1 MESFHRTVK
10 ELLKARQTD
19 RVAAKEAMVEAK
31 FSDKEQAAFDSEKR
45 GSETNTV
52 GIAKAT
58 ATMEKRLG
66 GSLGLPLPAEKFLK
80 IMGDEMYSKLTWRML
95 RRMRQKKKEVNAVTF
110 AP

>member
-31 FSDKEQAAFDSEKR
+31 LSDKEQAAFDSEKS
-45 GSETNTV
+45 GSETNIV

-80 IMGDEMYSKLTWRML
+80 IMGDEM
-95 RRMRQKKKEVNAVTF
+95 
-110 AP
+110 